1 MWIRVRAGRPSALCE
16 TLTEGDMLVVTQIM
30 LSDDGSDPFGEILA
44 EQFPVFKKSPPTSPW
59 GGEC

>member
-1 MWIRVRAGRPSALCE
+1 MPLGIAQDFDRIRL
-16 TLTEGDMLVVTQIM
+16 LVATQIM

-59 GGEC
+59 GGERRYLPD